1 MNQSDYNKLRE
12 IAWRQKLTAQ
22 QEAEIK
28 AYLANCPEARPD
40 WEEERILTQS
50 LSQLPDAPLAFN
62 FTAQVL
68 QAVKRQEAEASP
80 AAVVQW
86 WQRLHSL
93 GWGYRSALAAVV
105 VGAGVLSYQQYLL
118 ALSREELAVSI
129 ATVSRVAALPRVTG
143 LRDFDTIQHLDDV
156 VAVIDTKLLAALQ

>member
-12 IAWRQKLTAQ
+12 TAWKRKLTAQ
-22 QEAEIK
+22 QETEIK
-28 AYLANCPEARPD
+28 AYLANSPEARPD

-50 LSQLPDAPLAFN
+50 LAQLPDAPLAFN

-86 WQRLHSL
+86 WHRLRSL
-93 GWGYRSALAAVV
+93 GWGYRSAMVAVV
-105 VGAGVLSYQQYLL
+105 LGAGVLSYQQYL
-118 ALSREELAVSI
+118 ALWREELATSV
-129 ATVSRVAALPRVTG
+129 ATVSRVAALPSVTG
-143 LRDFDTIQHLDDV
+143 LRDFDAIQHLDNV
-156 VAVIDTKLLAALQ
+156 AAVIDTKLLAALQ

>member
-28 AYLANCPEARPD
+28 AYLAKCPEARPA

-50 LSQLPDAPLAFN
+50 LAQLPDAPLAFN

-86 WQRLHSL
+86 WQRLRSL
-93 GWGYRSALAAVV
+93 GRGYRSALAAVV
-105 VGAGVLSYQQYLL
+105 LGAGVLSYQQHLN
-118 ALSREELAVSI
+118 LSREELAVSI

>member
-28 AYLANCPEARPD
+28 AYLAKCPEARPA

-50 LSQLPDAPLAFN
+50 LAQLPDAPLAFN

-68 QAVKRQEAEASP
+68 QAVKRQEAEPSP

-86 WQRLHSL
+86 WQRLRSL

-105 VGAGVLSYQQYLL
+105 LGAGVLSYQQYLL

>member
-28 AYLANCPEARPD
+28 AYLAKCPEARPA

-50 LSQLPDAPLAFN
+50 LAQLPDAPLAFN

-68 QAVKRQEAEASP
+68 QAVKRQEAEPSP

-86 WQRLHSL
+86 WQRLRSL

-105 VGAGVLSYQQYLL
+105 LGAGVLSYQQYLL

-156 VAVIDTKLLAALQ
+156 VAVIDTNLLAALQ